1 VRSKHLEARDHR
13 PIIFCKNWLQL
24 IASKNDDNCSKV
36 LKTFSNIHIHDSS
49 HRPQSSQACRP
60 AAHNSV
66 EFIIASSLT
75 HHPEKY
81 LQALI
86 LHTWEL
92 NSAPHFAIH
101 DRENYFLRT
110 LGVLPLRRLVPA
122 NLVYLSVV
130 VMMKMITISVMMVM
144 IIVPACRGLWW

>member
-1 VRSKHLEARDHR
+1 LHPKTTTIAQKFSK
-13 PIIFCKNWLQL
+13 P
-24 IASKNDDNCSKV
+24 
-36 LKTFSNIHIHDSS
+36 FSNIHINDSS

-122 NLVYLSVV
+122 NLVHLSVV
-130 VMMKMITISVMMVM
+130 VVMKITISVMMMMMV
-144 IIVPACRGLWW
+144 IIVSVCRGLWW